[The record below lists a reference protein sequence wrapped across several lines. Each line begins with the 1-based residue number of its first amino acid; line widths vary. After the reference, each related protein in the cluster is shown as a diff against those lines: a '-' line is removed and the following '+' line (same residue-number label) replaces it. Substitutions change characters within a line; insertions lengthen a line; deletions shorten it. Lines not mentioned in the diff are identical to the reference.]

1 MRQTQQSVIIFIEP
15 SENPFLTPLKI
26 GHLFLN
32 RFGIDED
39 AGFEILGI
47 HFLHRSSRKFA
58 DQSLSHSEFLMKR
71 DQKGR
76 ELNFT
81 VPEHNYQFDHQDRT
95 HQDRTTKRQHSMSVG
110 MLIEKIIFNTE
121 IFLPQL
127 RTV

>member
-1 MRQTQQSVIIFIEP
+1 MRTTQQSVIIFIEP

-26 GHLFLN
+26 GNLFLN

-47 HFLHRSSRKFA
+47 HYLHHASKNFA
-58 DQSLSHSEFLMKR
+58 DQNWPQFEFLIKR

-81 VPEHNYQFDHQDRT
+81 VQDHNYQFD
-95 HQDRTTKRQHSMSVG
+95 V
-110 MLIEKIIFNTE
+110 KI
-121 IFLPQL
+121 
-127 RTV
+127 